1 MCQADTICPQ
11 AQKCNYVIKPGRAV
25 VVQNFQLKCNTILP
39 VYNFVL
45 HVVYAGSLIKANG
58 NNTTKSEGQQVGIAL
73 GVVLGVVVLGVVVL
87 VVIIVALCLHKRR
100 HTK

>member
-1 MCQADTICPQ
+1 MQL
-11 AQKCNYVIKPGRAV
+11 CNQTWAV
-25 VVQNFQLKCNTILP
+25 VVQEFQLKCNTTLP

-45 HVVYAGSLIKANG
+45 HVVYAGSFIKANG
-58 NNTTKSEGQQVGIAL
+58 NNTTKLEGQQVGIAL
-73 GVVLGVVVLGVVVL
+73 GVVLGVVVVL